1 MSATKLP
8 GIFQSGMVFQRN
20 KEFIVEGEESL
31 LSEVTVSFAGI
42 EKKAQVTEGKFRAVF
57 PPMEAT
63 VNEQL
68 KVEGSDT
75 IVLEDVCVG
84 DVFMLAGQSNMELPV
99 IRTIDL
105 NKEEIEAKDYPEIRQ
120 FQLVPDYELPVK
132 GEESICGFPGG
143 HWIKAAGEDKYAMS
157 AIGFYSA
164 KRIFEKTD
172 VPIGLI
178 LNAQGGATIEAYMS
192 EDDYEKAGC
201 SEDDVAPF
209 RGKNVIKDYVAKAD
223 QNCIAWRNSSIDK
236 EFSLEKQL
244 PGAVSVELPGIVI
257 DQYSGS
263 VWFYKEFNLEKPV
276 EGKCLL
282 KLGDLIDA
290 DVTYVNGV
298 EVGRTEYQYPPRKYY
313 FDGSLLKAGKNTIAT
328 RLIVEL
334 GKGGFVPGHPYYLDT
349 GSEKIDLKGEW
360 KMMYEK
366 KLPDYDPPKLP
377 QMIPLT
383 LYYSCLVPLKDFAIS
398 QIWWCQGE
406 SNAGEPEGY
415 DKKMVIVFNRMR
427 ELYGQ
432 VPVILVKIANYI
444 NPLTHETEIPEGWK
458 TVQRFQDEATQYISD
473 LKVVASPE
481 PDPIH
486 ELHPQNKSIIGEGVA
501 KASMEF

>member
-20 KEFIVEGEESL
+20 KEFIIEGEETA

-42 EKKAQVTEGKFRAVF
+42 EKKVQVTDGKFRTVF
-57 PPMEAT
+57 PPMEAV

-84 DVFMLAGQSNMELPV
+84 DVYMLAGQSNMELPV
-99 IRTIDL
+99 NRTVDL
-105 NKEEIEAKDYPEIRQ
+105 NKEEIEANDYPEIRQ
-120 FQLVPDYELPVK
+120 FQLIPDYELPIK
-132 GEESICGFPGG
+132 GEGSICAFPDG
-143 HWIKAAGEDKYAMS
+143 HWIKAEGKDKYDLS

-164 KRIFEKTD
+164 KRIFDKTN

-209 RGKNVIKDYVAKAD
+209 RGRNVIKDYVARAE
-223 QNCIAWRNSSIDK
+223 QNCFAWRNSSID
-236 EFSLEKQL
+236 EDFSLEKAL
-244 PGAVSVELPGIVI
+244 AGAKCVELPGIVI
-257 DQYSGS
+257 DQFSGS
-263 VWFYKEFNLEKPV
+263 VWFYKEFELEKTV
-276 EGKCLL
+276 EGECLL

-313 FDGSLLKAGKNTIAT
+313 FDGSILKAGKNTIAT

-334 GKGGFVPGHPYYLDT
+334 GKGGFVPGHPYYLPT
-349 GSEKIDLKGEW
+349 C
-360 KMMYEK
+360 
-366 KLPDYDPPKLP
+366 PV
-377 QMIPLT
+377 QT
-383 LYYSCLVPLKDFAIS
+383 DF
-398 QIWWCQGE
+398 C
-406 SNAGEPEGY
+406 
-415 DKKMVIVFNRMR
+415 
-427 ELYGQ
+427 
-432 VPVILVKIANYI
+432 
-444 NPLTHETEIPEGWK
+444 
-458 TVQRFQDEATQYISD
+458 
-473 LKVVASPE
+473 
-481 PDPIH
+481 
-486 ELHPQNKSIIGEGVA
+486 
-501 KASMEF
+501 